1 MPQEPEKADERQQ
14 RSHPNEHRSPKGP
27 VSHSAS
33 SEMPKSWRGDT
44 SDQRSSTDP
53 RDSTAVECFGLKFVP
68 SVVADCLAGFIP
80 YEQDSNYDQM
90 QGLSQS

>member
-14 RSHPNEHRSPKGP
+14 RSHPNEHKSPKGP

-33 SEMPKSWRGDT
+33 SEMPKSWRGDINE
-44 SDQRSSTDP
+44 QRSSTDP
-53 RDSTAVECFGLKFVP
+53 RNSMAVECFGLKFVP

-90 QGLSQS
+90 QGLSQN